1 MRRSLNRK
9 WRKIAI
15 FLHLCKKCCTFAADY
30 HEPLK
35 LPKSMKTITVSLDVF
50 LGYNHYGAVDTDGN
64 VSLEVSD
71 EVAALL
77 QSLQDDAEPLTKED
91 IEAAIEQGHTLL
103 RDMHQEILDCCENQE
118 LIHWCLAVDDCID
131 ETLEPS
137 FYEDVESGIY
147 TPEPDDE
154 DEADEDENMDDEDE
168 EDDDMEDDDFDQYH
182 PDYDACRNNYLAWVR
197 SHTDDPLFMAF
208 RLGVS
213 VDVCP
218 NYDNYSYTILKIE

>member
-1 MRRSLNRK
+1 
-9 WRKIAI
+9 
-15 FLHLCKKCCTFAADY
+15 
-30 HEPLK
+30 
-35 LPKSMKTITVSLDVF
+35 MKTITVSLDVF
-50 LGYNHYGAVDTDGN
+50 LGYSHYGAVNTDGN
-64 VSLEVSD
+64 LSIEVSD
-71 EVAALL
+71 EVAAFL

-103 RDMHQEILDCCENQE
+103 RDIHQEILDCCENQE

-131 ETLEPS
+131 EALEPS

-147 TPEPDDE
+147 TPEPDDDDE
-154 DEADEDENMDDEDE
+154 DEADEDENVDDDEDGEDEE
-168 EDDDMEDDDFDQYH
+168 EDDEYDDDYDFDQYH

-213 VDVCP
+213 VDVRP
-218 NYDNYSYTILKIE
+218 DYDNYSYTILTIE

>member
-1 MRRSLNRK
+1 
-9 WRKIAI
+9 
-15 FLHLCKKCCTFAADY
+15 
-30 HEPLK
+30 
-35 LPKSMKTITVSLDVF
+35 MKTITVSLDVF
-50 LGYNHYGAVDTDGN
+50 LGYSHYGAVNTDGN
-64 VSLEVSD
+64 LSIEVSD

-103 RDMHQEILDCCENQE
+103 RDIHQEILDSCEKQE

-131 ETLEPS
+131 EALEPS

-147 TPEPDDE
+147 TPEPDYEDE
-154 DEADEDENMDDEDE
+154 DVDDMDEVEVDDDEDGEDEE
-168 EDDDMEDDDFDQYH
+168 EDDDDYDFDQYH

-213 VDVCP
+213 VDVRP